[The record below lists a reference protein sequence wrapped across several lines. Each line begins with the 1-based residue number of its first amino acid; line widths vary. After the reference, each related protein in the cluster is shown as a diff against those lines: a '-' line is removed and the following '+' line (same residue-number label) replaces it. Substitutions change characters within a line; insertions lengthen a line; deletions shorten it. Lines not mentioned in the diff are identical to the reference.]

1 MLLPDYDT
9 GLRSASLIPNAKWRK
24 RGLVAVFFGGSA
36 VWTAWAGPRP
46 FAPTGRPK
54 PVGSKFGKVTGF
66 GTTYG
71 TGTTDRLDGGVLPRP
86 ASGWRSIVSHY
97 YANGTGGGG
106 LGRIFQDVSGTGLQA
121 GEAWWINLG
130 MSYGLHAS
138 SQAGA
143 WYTAN
148 ISTGRWQSAGV
159 THDQRTVNVTPVMY
173 LDGSITTVTNTSSA
187 SGIYDTTPCNMV
199 WGNRASDGARGWDG
213 ILGPTF
219 IFDNAD
225 GLTAD
230 EHATLDKD
238 PLQVFTPDEIE
249 IWVPFGAAGGTTVAP
264 GSGHLTISGKQPTV
278 SQTDHHTVSPGAGH
292 LALSGKQPTVT
303 QSDHHTIAA
312 GVGHLTI
319 SGKQPTVTRTDNQT
333 ISPGAG
339 HLALSGKQPT
349 VSQTAG
355 TTVSPGA
362 GHLTISGKQPTVTRT
377 DNQTVSPGS
386 GHITASGKQPTV
398 TQTGPIIVAPST
410 GHLTFS
416 GHQPTITQIFGGD
429 VPNTPQDT
437 WDRDLQAL
445 FEPFYGDFGESA
457 VVAGIPVVGM
467 FSSRAQ
473 DSFGIVQPSAAV
485 LRMSAT
491 HVAAVGDTVTVG
503 ARTYQIAAIHD
514 LDGSG
519 TEKTLE
525 LK

>member
-46 FAPTGRPK
+46 FAPTGGPK
-54 PVGSKFGKVTGF
+54 PVGSKFGKATGF

-106 LGRIFQDVSGTGLQA
+106 VARIFQDASGTGLQA
-121 GEAWWINLG
+121 GEEIQIFSGQYIL
-130 MSYGLHAS
+130 YGLYAS
-138 SQAGA
+138 TTYGA
-143 WYTAN
+143 WFTTAGLA
-148 ISTGRWQSAGV
+148 TGRWQSFGV
-159 THDQRTVNVTPVMY
+159 THDQRTVNQTPSLWM
-173 LDGSITTVTNTSSA
+173 DGASTAAQLSQSA
-187 SGIYDTTPCNMV
+187 SGSYQTTPCNMV

-230 EHATLDKD
+230 EHATLHKD

-292 LALSGKQPTVT
+292 IAASGKQPSVAQT
-303 QSDHHTIAA
+303 DHHT
-312 GVGHLTI
+312 L
-319 SGKQPTVTRTDNQT
+319 
-333 ISPGAG
+333 SPGAG
-339 HLALSGKQPT
+339 HLTLSGKQPS
-349 VSQTAG
+349 VAQTAG

-362 GHLTISGKQPTVTRT
+362 GHLSASGKQPIVAQTDHHTLSPGVGHLALSGKQPTVTRT
-377 DNQTVSPGS
+377 NNQTVSS
-386 GHITASGKQPTV
+386 GVGHLTASGKQPSI
-398 TQTGPIIVAPST
+398 TQSGSIVISPAT
-410 GHLTFS
+410 WHLIFT
-416 GHQPTITQIFGGD
+416 GHQPTVSQTSATPKPWDDPDEFYDAGPYGFATSVLLAQTTFAGILDTADANAWEHAAITTHKLRLRSEQPLADGD
-429 VPNTPQDT
+429 LLTIEDATYRVVGTPQ
-437 WDRDLQAL
+437 RLN
-445 FEPFYGDFGESA
+445 
-457 VVAGIPVVGM
+457 
-467 FSSRAQ
+467 RA
-473 DSFGIVQPSAAV
+473 
-485 LRMSAT
+485 
-491 HVAAVGDTVTVG
+491 
-503 ARTYQIAAIHD
+503 
-514 LDGSG
+514 
-519 TEKTLE
+519 EKLAH
-525 LK
+525 LVRQS